1 MFVFAGVRWLAWW
14 LVLKA
19 VCCVFLV
26 VVISG
31 VFSSVVV
38 NNSLRLVR
46 LEAAVCST
54 LSASLRCVL
63 NSESSKTVQ
72 HAPHALYVAHNTMST
87 ALPKALTGIPTN
99 SDSGDFSLLKA
110 NILHCGQFI
119 SIYSVLFTTYSRT

>member
-1 MFVFAGVRWLAWW
+1 MCVLSWVCGRKSVRLAGVRWLAWW

-54 LSASLRCVL
+54 LSASLRGVL
-63 NSESSKTVQ
+63 NSECSETPGITAKIQKRPRS
-72 HAPHALYVAHNTMST
+72 HN
-87 ALPKALTGIPTN
+87 
-99 SDSGDFSLLKA
+99 FSFQEIG
-110 NILHCGQFI
+110 NTQ
-119 SIYSVLFTTYSRT
+119 

>member
-63 NSESSKTVQ
+63 NSESSKT
-72 HAPHALYVAHNTMST
+72 
-87 ALPKALTGIPTN
+87 
-99 SDSGDFSLLKA
+99 
-110 NILHCGQFI
+110 
-119 SIYSVLFTTYSRT
+119 

>member
-1 MFVFAGVRWLAWW
+1 MCVPVSHFGRMVTWLMHFPALHSRFGDTALFCVCVLSWVCGRKSVRLAGVRWLAWW

-54 LSASLRCVL
+54 LSASLRGVL
-63 NSESSKTVQ
+63 SSESSETFRDC
-72 HAPHALYVAHNTMST
+72 L
-87 ALPKALTGIPTN
+87 LTY
-99 SDSGDFSLLKA
+99 
-110 NILHCGQFI
+110 HC
-119 SIYSVLFTTYSRT
+119 S

>member
-1 MFVFAGVRWLAWW
+1 M
-14 LVLKA
+14 LKA

-54 LSASLRCVL
+54 LSASLRGVL
-63 NSESSKTVQ
+63 SSESSET
-72 HAPHALYVAHNTMST
+72 
-87 ALPKALTGIPTN
+87 
-99 SDSGDFSLLKA
+99 
-110 NILHCGQFI
+110 
-119 SIYSVLFTTYSRT
+119 

>member
-1 MFVFAGVRWLAWW
+1 M
-14 LVLKA
+14 LKA

-54 LSASLRCVL
+54 LSASLRGVL
-63 NSESSKTVQ
+63 NSECSET
-72 HAPHALYVAHNTMST
+72 
-87 ALPKALTGIPTN
+87 
-99 SDSGDFSLLKA
+99 
-110 NILHCGQFI
+110 
-119 SIYSVLFTTYSRT
+119 

>member
-1 MFVFAGVRWLAWW
+1 M
-14 LVLKA
+14 LKA

-54 LSASLRCVL
+54 LSASLRGVL
-63 NSESSKTVQ
+63 SSESSETD
-72 HAPHALYVAHNTMST
+72 T
-87 ALPKALTGIPTN
+87 ANQAGKENII
-99 SDSGDFSLLKA
+99 FKSLHLGY
-110 NILHCGQFI
+110 ILLQVCI
-119 SIYSVLFTTYSRT
+119 T